1 MIFRA
6 FTDDDDDDDDDD
18 DGRSLAFS
26 QEIEMLR
33 KY

>member
-6 FTDDDDDDDDDD
+6 FTDDDDDDDDD

>member
-6 FTDDDDDDDDDD
+6 FTDDDDDDDD